1 MALGVGRR
9 SCRGGDG
16 SRGYCRDRP
25 GRDGVRR
32 VEGAR
37 RRSEEMCLKKSDVGR
52 VEEELDGVA
61 ASVSPPCMKMSGPC
75 ATVLKIPRHTC
86 RPRPCHQLLPHCHQP
101 PLCCYQPE
109 RRPHHRPLPQSQYMQ
124 APQACLLQRP
134 RTSRQACCGARAQL
148 TRRGSHYSY
157 ACKRAHVNPT
167 EPRNSML
174 SISTT
179 VPLRRSS
186 RVCDPRAI
194 RSITRG
200 VRTHL
205 ACASSAL
212 TSRSRPSFACAQIY
226 FSIELDTRAV
236 LLAQLAQI

>member
-1 MALGVGRR
+1 VALGVGRR

-52 VEEELDGVA
+52 VEEDLDGVA
-61 ASVSPPCMKMSGPC
+61 ASVSPKCMKMSGPC

-101 PLCCYQPE
+101 PRCCYQPE
-109 RRPHHRPLPQSQYMQ
+109 RRPHHRHLPQSQYLQ
-124 APQACLLQRP
+124 APQVCLLQRP

-148 TRRGSHYSY
+148 TRR
-157 ACKRAHVNPT
+157 AR
-167 EPRNSML
+167 
-174 SISTT
+174 
-179 VPLRRSS
+179 
-186 RVCDPRAI
+186 
-194 RSITRG
+194 ITR
-200 VRTHL
+200 TH
-205 ACASSAL
+205 ASAL
-212 TSRSRPSFACAQIY
+212 TSIRPSPSRGTRCCRYRQPCRCAAVAMCATLVPYVASQGACAR
-226 FSIELDTRAV
+226 TWPARA
-236 LLAQLAQI
+236 AP